1 MHGFPL
7 GGLREELTGL
17 ERENEGSCVQGN
29 ASSKHVEKEGECR
42 GGNSRFVV
50 ASDHGVPHEGVG
62 FGDTADETVGV
73 ADVAGVGE
81 GAEREALLRG
91 KVSLMRPMTVMR
103 A

>member
-1 MHGFPL
+1 M
-7 GGLREELTGL
+7 
-17 ERENEGSCVQGN
+17 
-29 ASSKHVEKEGECR
+29 
-42 GGNSRFVV
+42 
-50 ASDHGVPHEGVG
+50 
-62 FGDTADETVGV
+62 GV